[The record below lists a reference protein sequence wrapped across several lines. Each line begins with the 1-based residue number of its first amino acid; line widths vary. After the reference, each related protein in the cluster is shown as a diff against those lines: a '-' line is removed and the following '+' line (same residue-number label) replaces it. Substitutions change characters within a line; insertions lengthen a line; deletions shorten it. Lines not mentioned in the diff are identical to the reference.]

1 MHMGNERGIGSRRWY
16 LLLLIPV
23 VGLLATPIYTGMTPE
38 LFGFPFFYW
47 YQFAWVPVA
56 VAITYFVYTRTRTR
70 GLPPDE
76 RRDERFGVPFEPAP
90 SGGAPATTSR
100 REATR

>member
-1 MHMGNERGIGSRRWY
+1 VSDARGTGSRWWY

-23 VGLLATPIYTGMTPE
+23 VGLLTAPIYAKPDPE

-47 YQFAWVPVA
+47 YQFAWVPVSVA
-56 VAITYFVYTRTRTR
+56 VTYFVYTRTRTR

-76 RRDERFGVPFEPAP
+76 GGGYQVPFEPGP
-90 SGGAPATTSR
+90 RTGAGVDPGR